1 MALPVTKLS
10 DVSLERWLPPS
21 PSLEKAHSAPLCGEG
36 TGHHSFQGPFDFLN
50 GQSIVSRF

>member
-1 MALPVTKLS
+1 MALPVTKLT